1 MKAAA
6 ASAIAALAICDWLWA
21 RHAGLTF
28 SHWTQVVVLTGL
40 LLAIG
45 FFYGSIRRNTQLADM
60 ALWGALVAA
69 FTFAAAIFT
78 YLTAT
83 LPFPLVDS
91 ELARIDAGLGFSWPA
106 WFQFVNAHPLL
117 KGLFVIVYASLLPE
131 CAASIIYFAHR
142 RRSDR
147 IAEFLW
153 GALFSLLITATISG
167 FLPALGAFVHF
178 GVPGLAESM
187 YLPHL
192 LALRDG
198 STSSFSMNEFQG
210 IISMPSYHTV
220 LAILIIY
227 AYRGCGRVFTLAL
240 VLNGVMLLSLPS
252 EGGHYLID
260 LIAGGAIAVFTIAIT
275 SAAARTRWWRR
286 LSGANEMA
294 HRSIAGKR
302 TSGTP
307 GTGESGVSL

>member
-1 MKAAA
+1 MKAIAA
-6 ASAIAALAICDWLWA
+6 CAIAALAICDWLWA

-28 SHWTQVVVLTGL
+28 GHWTRFAVLTGL

-45 FFYGSIRRNTQLADM
+45 FFYGSIRRNAQQLADM

-69 FTFAAAIFT
+69 FSLAAAIFT

-83 LPFPLVDS
+83 LAFPLVDS

-106 WFQFVNAHPLL
+106 WFQFVNSHRLL
-117 KGLFVIVYASLLPE
+117 KGLFVIVYAILLPE
-131 CAASIIYFAHR
+131 CAASIVYLAHR
-142 RRSDR
+142 RRNDR
-147 IAEFLW
+147 IAEFLS
-153 GALFSLLITATISG
+153 GALLSILITAPISG
-167 FLPALGAFVHF
+167 IVPALGAFVYF
-178 GVPGLAESM
+178 GVPGPAEAT

-198 STSSFSMNEFQG
+198 TTSAFSVNEFQG
-210 IISMPSYHTV
+210 IITMPSYHTV

-227 AYRGCGRVFTLAL
+227 IFRGCGRLFALAL

-260 LIAGGAIAVFTIAIT
+260 LIAGGAIAAVTIAII
-275 SAAARTRWWRR
+275 SAAARTRWWRQ
-286 LSGANEMA
+286 LSGANAIE
-294 HRSIAGKR
+294 HRSIAGQR
-302 TSGTP
+302 TG
-307 GTGESGVSL
+307 GTGEKPGVSF

>member
-1 MKAAA
+1 MKAIATC
-6 ASAIAALAICDWLWA
+6 AIAALAVCDWLWA
-21 RHAGLTF
+21 RYAGLTF
-28 SHWTQVVVLTGL
+28 GHWTQFAVLTGL

-45 FFYGSIRRNTQLADM
+45 FFYGSIRRNAQQLADM

-69 FTFAAAIFT
+69 FSLAAAIFT

-83 LPFPLVDS
+83 LAFPLVDG

-106 WFQFVNAHPLL
+106 WFEFVNSHRLL
-117 KGLFVIVYASLLPE
+117 KVLFVIVYASLLPE

-153 GALFSLLITATISG
+153 GALLSILITAPISG
-167 FLPALGAFVHF
+167 IVPALGAFVHF
-178 GVPGLAESM
+178 GVPGPAEAT

-192 LALRDG
+192 LALREG
-198 STSSFSMNEFQG
+198 TTSFFSVNEFQG
-210 IISMPSYHTV
+210 IITMPSYHTV

-227 AYRGCGRVFTLAL
+227 IYRGCGRLFTVAL
-240 VLNGVMLLSLPS
+240 LLNGVMLLSLPS

-260 LIAGGAIAVFTIAIT
+260 LIAGGAIAAVTVAIIN
-275 SAAARTRWWRR
+275 AAARTRWWRH
-286 LSGANEMA
+286 LSGANAMA
-294 HRSIAGKR
+294 HRSLAGQR
-302 TSGTP
+302 TG
-307 GTGESGVSL
+307 GTGEKPGVSF

>member
-6 ASAIAALAICDWLWA
+6 ACAIAALAVCDWLWA

-28 SHWTQVVVLTGL
+28 GHWTQVAVLTGL

-45 FFYGSIRRNTQLADM
+45 FFYGSIRRNAQQLADM
-60 ALWGALVAA
+60 ALWGALVTA
-69 FTFAAAIFT
+69 FSVAAAIFT
-78 YLTAT
+78 YLNAT
-83 LPFPLVDS
+83 LAFPLVDS

-117 KGLFVIVYASLLPE
+117 KGLFVIVYAGLLPE
-131 CAASIIYFAHR
+131 CAASVIYFAHR

-153 GALFSLLITATISG
+153 GALLSILITATISG
-167 FLPALGAFVHF
+167 IVPALGAFEHF
-178 GVPGLAESM
+178 GVPGPAKAT

-192 LALRDG
+192 LALREG
-198 STSSFSMNEFQG
+198 TALSFSVNAIQG
-210 IISMPSYHTV
+210 IITMPSYHTV

-227 AYRGCGRVFTLAL
+227 VYRGCGRLFTLAL
-240 VLNGVMLLSLPS
+240 VLNSVMLLSLPS

-260 LIAGGAIAVFTIAIT
+260 LIAGGAVAAVTIAIIN
-275 SAAARTRWWRR
+275 AAARTRWWRQ
-286 LSGANEMA
+286 LSGANAMA
-294 HRSIAGKR
+294 QPPIAGKR
-302 TSGTP
+302 TG
-307 GTGESGVSL
+307 GIGEKPDVSF